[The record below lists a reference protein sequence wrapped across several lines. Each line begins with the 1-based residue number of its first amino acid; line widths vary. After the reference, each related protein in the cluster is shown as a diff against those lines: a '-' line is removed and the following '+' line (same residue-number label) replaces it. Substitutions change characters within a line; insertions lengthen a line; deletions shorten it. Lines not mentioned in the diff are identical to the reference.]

1 MDEGIRERLRALD
14 IEAEGLSDEEILTDL
29 RALEDAARACGIAVE
44 DVIEAFAGI
53 GPADALGFRDEL
65 PRDSIETLLDLAR
78 AGDEGTFR
86 ELARALGTAPDRIDA
101 LWRGT
106 LARASLT
113 T

>member
-1 MDEGIRERLRALD
+1 MDERIRERLRALD
-14 IEAEGLSDEEILTDL
+14 VDADGLTDDEI
-29 RALEDAARACGIAVE
+29 RRDLEAFEEAARSFGIGLDDLVA
-44 DVIEAFAGI
+44 AFAHI

-65 PRDSIETLLDLAR
+65 PRDTSETLVDLAR
-78 AGDEGTFR
+78 AGDEATFR
-86 ELARALGTAPDRIDA
+86 DLARAVGVAPDQIDA

>member
-1 MDEGIRERLRALD
+1 MDERLRERLRALD
-14 IEAEGLSDEEILTDL
+14 LDTDGLSDEEIVRDL
-29 RALEDAARACGIAVE
+29 LAFEEAARSYGIAVE
-44 DVIEAFAGI
+44 DVIEAFASI

-65 PRDSIETLLDLAR
+65 PRDSIDTLVDLAR
-78 AGDEGTFR
+78 AGDEVTFR
-86 ELARALGTAPDRIDA
+86 DLARSLGIAPDEIDA